1 MTSESPSPSP
11 IPTNSNVPILKPT
24 TADDTNHSLFFLL
37 LTFALTII
45 FVLIV
50 WYFIRR
56 RKKLKTL
63 VGAILATGEIEKEV
77 EIKDEDL
84 IFTPHTTTVNK
95 KNSENEEKD
104 TILMDSQLG
113 DSSDLGIQNNRR
125 RTDDDLFESII
136 FSKSDDE
143 DYEDNDNDD
152 EEEGEEGEELEEKE
166 EML

>member
-24 TADDTNHSLFFLL
+24 TAEDTNHSLLFLL

-50 WYFIRR
+50 WYFYRR
-56 RKKLKTL
+56 RKKIKTF
-63 VGAILATGEIEKEV
+63 ASSFLATGEIEKEV

-104 TILMDSQLG
+104 TILMESQSGL
-113 DSSDLGIQNNRR
+113 SSDVEIHNNRR

-143 DYEDNDNDD
+143 DYEEYDS

>member
-1 MTSESPSPSP
+1 MTSESPSP